1 MRLFPYGE
9 IDGIISAGKEVT
21 KWHCSERKKPKKR
34 SRNAK
39 S

>member
-1 MRLFPYGE
+1 MRLFSFRR

-21 KWHCSERKKPKKR
+21 KWHCSKRKNRKKR